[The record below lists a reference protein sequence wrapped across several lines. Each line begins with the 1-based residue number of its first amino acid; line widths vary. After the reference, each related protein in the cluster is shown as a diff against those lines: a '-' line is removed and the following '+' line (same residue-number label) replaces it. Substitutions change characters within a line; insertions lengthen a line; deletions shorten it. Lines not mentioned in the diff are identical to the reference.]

1 MRKVCGHIPALI
13 LAATPLALAAPATP
27 AGANRSAGT
36 QRDGSHDFDWDIGAW
51 KTYQRRRLH
60 PLTGS
65 NEWVDYHGTD
75 RVRSLWQGANTGM
88 IEADGPAGHLEIFTI
103 RLYNPA
109 SQQWTVSFTNPAAGT
124 LGIPLTGEFKHGR
137 AEFYDQEPYKGR
149 QILVRFAISDITAS
163 SCRFEQSFSDDGGKT
178 WEVNFIVTETRMKGD
193 AARGDEPGFASH
205 KMQSR
210 GIRARPKRGCDS
222 HNERS
227 AVLTSQSSR
236 LTRRAARVPSSAT
249 STVNSIG

>member
-1 MRKVCGHIPALI
+1 MRRPSSLLYVPPLI
-13 LAATPLALAAPATP
+13 LAATPLVLAAPATP
-27 AGANRSAGT
+27 PGATQSAGA

-51 KTYQRRRLH
+51 KTHQRRRLH

-75 RVRSLWQGANTGM
+75 TVKRLWQGANTGM

-103 RLYNPA
+103 RMYSPE
-109 SQQWTVSFTNPAAGT
+109 SHQWAISFTNPAAGAMSA
-124 LGIPLTGEFKHGR
+124 PVTGEFKNGR

-178 WEVNFIVTETRMKGD
+178 WEVNFIVTETRMKSG
-193 AARGDEPGFASH
+193 
-205 KMQSR
+205 
-210 GIRARPKRGCDS
+210 
-222 HNERS
+222 S
-227 AVLTSQSSR
+227 AHG
-236 LTRRAARVPSSAT
+236 
-249 STVNSIG
+249 ND